1 MATIQ
6 TPAKGYSGAGAK
18 AAAALNSKHF
28 DDLERRLRYERA
40 VDRMPV
46 HDRFGQTIVF
56 GSPVAIRVRVPRRE
70 LRTGSTVAL
79 LIID

>member
-1 MATIQ
+1 
-6 TPAKGYSGAGAK
+6 
-18 AAAALNSKHF
+18 
-28 DDLERRLRYERA
+28 
-40 VDRMPV
+40 MPV